1 MNVFIFLFNI
11 TSDWNSMFVYTN
23 LFKLDC
29 EMSIFAYVNHAWIHS
44 WNQPVLTNENKVSC
58 PRKQREPLMD
68 LELTTDR
75 HSQIM
80 SQKFYPLCHRRNSLK
95 WAESNIFNR

>member
-1 MNVFIFLFNI
+1 
-11 TSDWNSMFVYTN
+11 MFVYTN

-68 LELTTDR
+68 LELTT
-75 HSQIM
+75 
-80 SQKFYPLCHRRNSLK
+80 
-95 WAESNIFNR
+95 